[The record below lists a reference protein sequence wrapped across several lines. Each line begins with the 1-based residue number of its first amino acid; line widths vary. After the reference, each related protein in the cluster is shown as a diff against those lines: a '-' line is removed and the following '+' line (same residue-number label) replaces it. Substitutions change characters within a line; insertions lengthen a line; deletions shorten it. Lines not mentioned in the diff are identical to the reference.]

1 MNDPKSRKPAARKTT
16 RPRSGA
22 KSSVEGANAAAS
34 FEGAATGS
42 AAQPNEPRTD
52 EEPVLAIPQVSD
64 ADRADGPTSEESD
77 KSYSA
82 EDANGSNGLD
92 GEIRRRAYEI
102 YLSRGGIEG
111 NDLDDWLEAER
122 LVRSHRAATGQH
134 AQDLPVTE

>member
-1 MNDPKSRKPAARKTT
+1 MNDPKPRKPAARKT

-22 KSSVEGANAAAS
+22 KSGVEGANAAAS

-42 AAQPNEPRTD
+42 AEQPNEPRTD

-64 ADRADGPTSEESD
+64 ADTADGPTSEESN

-82 EDANGSNGLD
+82 EDGSNELD

-102 YLSRGGIEG
+102 YLSRGGAEG

>member
-1 MNDPKSRKPAARKTT
+1 MNDPKPRKPSARKTT

-22 KSSVEGANAAAS
+22 KSGVEGASAAAS
-34 FEGAATGS
+34 FDESAATGS
-42 AAQPNEPRTD
+42 AAQLNEPRTG

-77 KSYSA
+77 RSYSA
-82 EDANGSNGLD
+82 QGANGLD

-102 YLSRGGIEG
+102 YLSRGGAEG

-122 LVRSHRAATGQH
+122 SVRSHRAATGQH
-134 AQDLPVTE
+134 AQELPVTE